1 MWWWCGTGFT
11 VTHPPF
17 LCVLVA
23 VGRRWRSVRRCLQ
36 SRQEEKQPKTFRSR
50 RNKRKRRKKVKTQ
63 LIICDVTP
71 PTFSSPALGPASPAA
86 APLGRLAFKLW
97 VSPSRVH
104 ERSFVT
110 SEGTAGCFHEE
121 GTGTLQLS
129 DWPNV
134 PVREQI
140 FFLYDVFAWTAWHCA
155 EAKTIIFCC
164 KQELARP
171 TDRLQPECLSR

>member
-1 MWWWCGTGFT
+1 M
-11 VTHPPF
+11 
-17 LCVLVA
+17 
-23 VGRRWRSVRRCLQ
+23 
-36 SRQEEKQPKTFRSR
+36 
-50 RNKRKRRKKVKTQ
+50 
-63 LIICDVTP
+63 
-71 PTFSSPALGPASPAA
+71 
-86 APLGRLAFKLW
+86 
-97 VSPSRVH
+97 
-104 ERSFVT
+104 T

-140 FFLYDVFAWTAWHCA
+140 FFFFMMFLPELRDTARKQKA
-155 EAKTIIFCC
+155 IMFCC